1 MYKQLIKI
9 SVIVIGALVLL
20 VLALYLMKKD
30 QDRPGKRNS
39 VETIGEAIADKTFTT
54 KSEAYMAYA
63 NEKDEFYR
71 RSAASFAPPPAVSK
85 EPEAEKAAAAASAAP
100 AVENRTQE
108 IRFEQAYEE
117 ISRNV
122 RSIYEEAPDDTR
134 TVAREQPE
142 VATQQTPAAD
152 VPPAPAETPE
162 ERRRRAMRQ
171 NWGMGSPSEAA
182 RSDSARPAMFR
193 AVIHGTQI
201 VRSGQTALFRT
212 KEPIRYGAV
221 TIPENTLL
229 AGYTQISENR
239 LTININS
246 VRLGNGV
253 FALPLEVYGSDG
265 IAGIPLDYD
274 EVGKITNSESSSSM
288 LQEAST
294 AMSAYGGTIGRV
306 VGSVVSGVG
315 NQVRSAKSTEVK
327 LIDNQTVILKIV
339 EK

>member
-1 MYKQLIKI
+1 
-9 SVIVIGALVLL
+9 
-20 VLALYLMKKD
+20 MK
-30 QDRPGKRNS
+30 RMNS
-39 VETIGEAIADKTFTT
+39 TG
-54 KSEAYMAYA
+54 
-63 NEKDEFYR
+63 
-71 RSAASFAPPPAVSK
+71 VSK
-85 EPEAEKAAAAASAAP
+85 KPEAEKAAAAASAAP
-100 AVENRTQE
+100 AVENKAQE

>member
-1 MYKQLIKI
+1 MNKQLIKI

-85 EPEAEKAAAAASAAP
+85 KPEAEKAAAAASAAP
-100 AVENRTQE
+100 AVENKAQE
-108 IRFEQAYEE
+108 IRFD
-117 ISRNV
+117 
-122 RSIYEEAPDDTR
+122 EEAPDDTR

>member
-1 MYKQLIKI
+1 MNKQLIKI

-152 VPPAPAETPE
+152 VPPAPAETPKNDVGGPCARTGVWAALPRLP
-162 ERRRRAMRQ
+162 ER
-171 NWGMGSPSEAA
+171 
-182 RSDSARPAMFR
+182 
-193 AVIHGTQI
+193 
-201 VRSGQTALFRT
+201 FRT
-212 KEPIRYGAV
+212 ACDVPGRDTRNADSTQWPDRFVPDKGADPLWCRHDPGEYASGRIYADLREP
-221 TIPENTLL
+221 
-229 AGYTQISENR
+229 
-239 LTININS
+239 
-246 VRLGNGV
+246 
-253 FALPLEVYGSDG
+253 SDDKYKLRTPWQRRFR
-265 IAGIPLDYD
+265 IA
-274 EVGKITNSESSSSM
+274 
-288 LQEAST
+288 
-294 AMSAYGGTIGRV
+294 
-306 VGSVVSGVG
+306 VGSVWIGWD
-315 NQVRSAKSTEVK
+315 RRHSAG
-327 LIDNQTVILKIV
+327 L
-339 EK
+339 

>member
-1 MYKQLIKI
+1 MSKQLIKI
-9 SVIVIGALVLL
+9 SVIAIGALVLL

-39 VETIGEAIADKTFTT
+39 VETIGEAIADKTLTT
-54 KSEAYMAYA
+54 KSEAYAAYA

-71 RSAASFAPPPAVSK
+71 RSTASFAPPPAVSK
-85 EPEAEKAAAAASAAP
+85 KSEPEKAVVASATP
-100 AVENRTQE
+100 VVENRAQE
-108 IRFEQAYEE
+108 IQFDAAYEE